1 MPPSARKPG
10 SRSAARPGISNP
22 GLPMTPP
29 GGMRDLLPPASMTR
43 TLLWQRLMETF
54 DLYGYQ
60 RVTTPPV
67 EYAEVIERGL
77 GTVDRRD
84 LVRFVEPDSGEVALL
99 RPDITP
105 QIARI
110 VATRLQDR
118 PAPWRLCYEGTI
130 VRRRRGRARKQRQ
143 VLQCG
148 IECIGLKGP
157 EADAEVIEVAVR
169 ACEHVG
175 LRDFLVELAQVK
187 IGTEVLDHVP
197 EDARLA
203 VVETLAAKDAT
214 NLEKLLKDAGV
225 IAAERKRLL
234 MLCDLYGNRS
244 VIADARRRLRNA
256 AAKRALDDLERV
268 VDRLESA
275 GLGDRVAIDLSD
287 LRRHSYYTGVSM
299 TLLAAGPGEP
309 LGMGGRY
316 DDLLGRYDA
325 PAPATGFAFEVDNVL
340 WALSDAGVSLRGE
353 LPLRVVVAGGS
364 YARRSKTAALWRN
377 CGARVA
383 VIPAKSDNEA
393 KQYAKAWDYDLL
405 IWQPG
410 NRARLVRV
418 QDGRSRALNGEPGDG
433 LFDELSSWARVGNES

>member
-1 MPPSARKPG
+1 MPPSPRKRRT
-10 SRSAARPGISNP
+10 RSATRPESTSP
-22 GLPMTPP
+22 ELPMTPP

-84 LVRFVEPDSGEVALL
+84 LVRFIEPDSGEVVLL

-143 VLQCG
+143 ILQCG
-148 IECIGLKGP
+148 IEFVGLKGP

-169 ACEHVG
+169 ACESVG
-175 LRDFLVELAQVK
+175 LQDFLVELAQVK

-203 VVETLAAKDAT
+203 VIETLAAKDAT

-225 IAAERKRLL
+225 VAAERKRLI
-234 MLCDLYGNRS
+234 MLCDLYGDRS
-244 VIADARRRLRNA
+244 VIADARRRLRNT
-256 AAKRALDDLERV
+256 AAKRALDELERV
-268 VDRLESA
+268 VERLESA

-316 DDLLGRYDA
+316 DDLLSRYDA

-340 WALSDAGVSLRGE
+340 WALSDAGVSLRGQ

-364 YARRSKTAALWRN
+364 YARRRKTAEAWRN
-377 CGARVA
+377 RGARVA
-383 VIPAKSDNEA
+383 VLPAKSDDEA
-393 KQYAKAWDYDLL
+393 KQYAKAWDYDLS
-405 IWQPG
+405 IWQQG
-410 NRARLVRV
+410 NSGRLTRV
-418 QDGRSRALNGEPGDG
+418 QDGRTRALEGEPSDA
-433 LFDELSSWARVGNES
+433 LFEDLFAWTRVGNES

>member
-1 MPPSARKPG
+1 MPRSARKRWTEG
-10 SRSAARPGISNP
+10 SAPLGSSSSE
-22 GLPMTPP
+22 LPMTPP
-29 GGMRDLLPPASMTR
+29 GGMRDLLPPVAMTR

-54 DLYGYQ
+54 DLFGYQ

-110 VATRLQDR
+110 IATRLQDR
-118 PAPWRLCYEGTI
+118 PAPWRLSYEGTI
-130 VRRRRGRARKQRQ
+130 IRRRRGRARKQHQ

-148 IECIGLKGP
+148 IECVGLKGP
-157 EADAEVIEVAVR
+157 EADAEVIEVAAR

-175 LRDFLVELAQVK
+175 LKEFLVELAQVK

-197 EDARLA
+197 EGARLV
-203 VVETLAAKDAT
+203 VVETLAAKDART
-214 NLEKLLKDAGV
+214 LEKLLKDAGV
-225 IAAERKRLL
+225 IASERRRLL
-234 MLCDLYGNRS
+234 MLCDLYGDRT
-244 VIADARRRLRNA
+244 VITEARRRLQNA
-256 AAKRALDDLERV
+256 AARRALDELERV
-268 VDRLESA
+268 VERLESA
-275 GLGDRVAIDLSD
+275 GLGDRVAIDLGD

-299 TLLAAGPGEP
+299 TLLAEGPGEP

-325 PAPATGFAFEVDNVL
+325 PSPATGFAFEVDNVS
-340 WALSDAGVSLRGE
+340 WALSEAGVSLE
-353 LPLRVVVAGGS
+353 SQLPLRVLVAGS
-364 YARRSKTAALWRN
+364 TPQRRRAAADQWRAR
-377 CGARVA
+377 GARVA
-383 VIPAKSDNEA
+383 AVPSKTVSEA
-393 KQYAKAWDYDLL
+393 KEYAKAWDYDLL

-410 NRARLVRV
+410 ARAKLTRLK
-418 QDGRSRALNGEPGDG
+418 DGRSRTVAGEPTDAVW
-433 LFDELSSWARVGNES
+433 SWARVGNES

>member
-1 MPPSARKPG
+1 
-10 SRSAARPGISNP
+10 
-22 GLPMTPP
+22 
-29 GGMRDLLPPASMTR
+29 MRDLLPPASMTR

-84 LVRFVEPDSGEVALL
+84 LVRFIEPDSGEVALL
-99 RPDITP
+99 RPDVTP

-110 VATRLQDR
+110 IATRLQDR

-148 IECIGLKGP
+148 IECVGLKGP

-169 ACEHVG
+169 ACERVG
-175 LRDFLVELAQVK
+175 LQDFLVELAQVK

-203 VVETLAAKDAT
+203 VIETLAAKDAT

-225 IAAERKRLL
+225 VAAERKRLL
-234 MLCDLYGNRS
+234 MLCDLYGDRT
-244 VIADARRRLRNA
+244 VIGDARKRLRNA
-256 AAKRALDDLERV
+256 AAKRALDELERV

-316 DDLLGRYDA
+316 DDLLSRYDA

-340 WALSDAGVSLRGE
+340 WALSDAGVSLRGQ

-364 YARRSKTAALWRN
+364 YARRRGTAEAWRN
-377 CGARVA
+377 RGARVA
-383 VIPAKSDNEA
+383 VLGAKSDSEA
-393 KQYAKAWDYDLL
+393 KEYAKAWDYDLL
-405 IWQPG
+405 IWQQG
-410 NRARLVRV
+410 NSGRLTRV
-418 QDGRSRALNGEPGDG
+418 ADGRTRALKGEPSDA
-433 LFDELSSWARVGNES
+433 LFEELLAWTRVGDES

>member
-1 MPPSARKPG
+1 MPPSARKGG
-10 SRSAARPGISNP
+10 SAPLGSASS

-29 GGMRDLLPPASMTR
+29 GGMRDLLPPVSMTR

-54 DLYGYQ
+54 DRYGYQ

-110 VATRLQDR
+110 IATRLQDR
-118 PAPWRLCYEGTI
+118 PPPWRLSYEGTI
-130 VRRRRGRARKQRQ
+130 IRRRRGRARRQHQ

-148 IECIGLKGP
+148 IECVGLKGP
-157 EADAEVIEVAVR
+157 QADAEVIEVAAR
-169 ACEHVG
+169 ACEGVG

-187 IGTEVLDHVP
+187 IGTEVLEHVP
-197 EDARLA
+197 HDARPL

-214 NLEKLLKDAGV
+214 GLEGLLKNAGV
-225 IAAERKRLL
+225 VASERKRLR
-234 MLCDLYGNRS
+234 MLCDLYGDRS
-244 VIADARRRLRNA
+244 VLDEARRRLRNTA
-256 AAKRALDDLERV
+256 ARRALDELERV
-268 VDRLESA
+268 VERLESV
-275 GLGDRVAIDLSD
+275 GLGDRIAIDLGD

-299 TLLAAGPGEP
+299 TLLAEGPGEP

-325 PAPATGFAFEVDNVL
+325 PAPATGFAFEVDNVS
-340 WALSDAGVSLRGE
+340 WALTDAGVSLGQA
-353 LPLRVVVAGGS
+353 LPLRVLVSGGTE
-364 YARRSKTAALWRN
+364 ARRRIVAEQWRSR
-377 CGARVA
+377 GARVA
-383 VIPAKSDNEA
+383 VIASKTADAA
-393 KQYAKAWDYDLL
+393 KQYANAWDYDLL
-405 IWQPG
+405 IWKPG
-410 NRARLVRV
+410 KDAKLTRMK
-418 QDGRSRALNGEPGDG
+418 DGRSRRLPAEPSDAL
-433 LFDELSSWARVGNES
+433 FSWARVGNES

>member
-1 MPPSARKPG
+1 MPPPARKRPSRNESRLG
-10 SRSAARPGISNP
+10 SSTL

-43 TLLWQRLMETF
+43 TLLWQRLMDTF

-118 PAPWRLCYEGTI
+118 PAPWRLSYEGTI

-148 IECIGLKGP
+148 IECVGLKGP

-169 ACEHVG
+169 ACERVG
-175 LRDFLVELAQVK
+175 LQDFLVELAQVK

-197 EDARLA
+197 EAARLA

-225 IAAERKRLL
+225 VAAERKRLL
-234 MLCDLYGNRS
+234 MLCDLYGGRS

-256 AAKRALDDLERV
+256 AAKRALDELERV

-316 DDLLGRYDA
+316 DDLLSRYDA

-364 YARRSKTAALWRN
+364 YARRSKTAALWRKR
-377 CGARVA
+377 GARAA

-405 IWQPG
+405 IWQQG
-410 NRARLVRV
+410 NRTHLVRV
-418 QDGRSRALNGEPGDG
+418 QDGRSRALKGEPSDE
-433 LFDELSSWARVGNES
+433 LFVELSSWARVGNES

>member
-1 MPPSARKPG
+1 MPPSARKRR

-118 PAPWRLCYEGTI
+118 PAPWRLSYEGTI

-353 LPLRVVVAGGS
+353 LPLRVV
-364 YARRSKTAALWRN
+364 
-377 CGARVA
+377 
-383 VIPAKSDNEA
+383 
-393 KQYAKAWDYDLL
+393 
-405 IWQPG
+405 
-410 NRARLVRV
+410 
-418 QDGRSRALNGEPGDG
+418 
-433 LFDELSSWARVGNES
+433 

>member
-1 MPPSARKPG
+1 MPPSARERRARSEVRLG
-10 SRSAARPGISNP
+10 SSTP
-22 GLPMTPP
+22 GLPVAPP

-43 TLLWQRLMETF
+43 TFLWQRLMETF

-67 EYAEVIERGL
+67 EYADVIERGL

-118 PAPWRLCYEGTI
+118 PPPWRLCYEGTI
-130 VRRRRGRARKQRQ
+130 VRRRRGRARKEHQ

-157 EADAEVIEVAVR
+157 EADVEVIEVAVR
-169 ACEHVG
+169 ACERVG
-175 LRDFLVELAQVK
+175 LKDFLVELAQVK
-187 IGTEVLDHVP
+187 IGAEVLDHVP

-214 NLEKLLKDAGV
+214 SLEKLLKDGGV
-225 IAAERKRLL
+225 IAAERRRLL
-234 MLCDLYGNRS
+234 MLCDLYGDPT
-244 VIADARRRLRNA
+244 VLTEARRRLRNA
-256 AAKRALDDLERV
+256 AARRALDELQRV
-268 VDRLESA
+268 VERLEAA
-275 GLGDRVAIDLSD
+275 GLGGRVAIDLGD

-316 DDLLGRYDA
+316 DDLLGRYGA

-364 YARRSKTAALWRN
+364 YARRRIRADRWRN
-377 CGARVA
+377 RGARVA
-383 VIPAKSDNEA
+383 VIPSKTEDEA
-393 KQYAKAWDYDLL
+393 KRYAKAWDFDLL
-405 IWQPG
+405 IWQRG
-410 NRARLVRV
+410 NSTQVTRV
-418 QDGRSRALNGEPGDG
+418 QDSRSRALKGEPGDEP
-433 LFDELSSWARVGNES
+433 FDELSSWVRVGNES

>member
-1 MPPSARKPG
+1 MPRSARKG
-10 SRSAARPGISNP
+10 RSARPGTSDAR
-22 GLPMTPP
+22 LPMTPP

-43 TLLWQRLMETF
+43 TFLWQKLVETF

-84 LVRFVEPDSGEVALL
+84 LVRFIEPDSGEVALL

-118 PAPWRLCYEGTI
+118 PPPWRLCYEGTI
-130 VRRRRGRARKQRQ
+130 IRRRRGRARKEHQ

-148 IECIGLKGP
+148 IECVGLKGP

-169 ACEHVG
+169 ACEGVG

-197 EDARLA
+197 QGARLA
-203 VVETLAAKDAT
+203 VVETLAAKDAAK
-214 NLEKLLKDAGV
+214 LEMLLKQAGV
-225 IAAERKRLL
+225 IVAERKRLQ
-234 MLCDLYGNRS
+234 MLCELYGGRS
-244 VIADARRRLRNA
+244 VIADARRRLRNTT
-256 AAKRALDDLERV
+256 AKRALDELEQV

-275 GLGDRVAIDLSD
+275 GLGDRVAIDLGD

-299 TLLAAGPGEP
+299 TLLAEGPGEP

-316 DDLLGRYDA
+316 DDLLGQYDA

-340 WALSDAGVSLRGE
+340 WALSDAGVSLQSR

-364 YARRSKTAALWRN
+364 QGRRREVACQWRDR
-377 CGARVA
+377 GARVA
-383 VIPAKSDNEA
+383 LIPARTSDEA
-393 KQYAKAWDYDLL
+393 KSYAEAWDYDLL
-405 IWQPG
+405 IWQRG
-410 NRARLVRV
+410 NRAQLTRLR
-418 QDGRSRALNGEPGDG
+418 DGRSRTAQGEPDDA
-433 LFDELSSWARVGNES
+433 LFSWARVGNES

>member
-1 MPPSARKPG
+1 
-10 SRSAARPGISNP
+10 
-22 GLPMTPP
+22 
-29 GGMRDLLPPASMTR
+29 
-43 TLLWQRLMETF
+43 METF
-54 DLYGYQ
+54 DLHGYQ

-130 VRRRRGRARKQRQ
+130 VRRRRGRARKQHQ

-148 IECIGLKGP
+148 IECVGLKGP

-169 ACEHVG
+169 ACERVG
-175 LRDFLVELAQVK
+175 LKDFLVELAQVK
-187 IGTEVLDHVP
+187 IGAEVLGHVP
-197 EDARLA
+197 ANARLA
-203 VVETLAAKDAT
+203 VIETLAAKDAT
-214 NLEKLLKDAGV
+214 KLEKLLKDAGV

-234 MLCDLYGNRS
+234 MLCDLYGDRS
-244 VIADARRRLRNA
+244 VIADARRRLRNNA
-256 AAKRALDDLERV
+256 ARRALDELERV
-268 VDRLESA
+268 TERIESA

-316 DDLLGRYDA
+316 DDLLSRYGA

-340 WALSDAGVSLRGE
+340 WALSEAGVSLMAE

-364 YARRSKTAALWRN
+364 YARRCATAELWRN
-377 CGARVA
+377 RNARVA
-383 VIPAKSDNEA
+383 AIPAKSADEA
-393 KQYAKAWDYDLL
+393 RQYAKAWDYDLL
-405 IWQPG
+405 VWQQG
-410 NRARLVRV
+410 RLARLTRVR
-418 QDGRSRALNGEPGDG
+418 DGRTRTLKGEPGDESFG
-433 LFDELSSWARVGNES
+433 EFLSWARVGNES

>member
-1 MPPSARKPG
+1 MPPSARKRPTG
-10 SRSAARPGISNP
+10 SAARLGTTSA

-43 TLLWQRLMETF
+43 TLLWQGLMETF
-54 DLYGYQ
+54 DLHGYQ

-67 EYAEVIERGL
+67 EYAEVVERGL

-110 VATRLQDR
+110 IATRLQDR
-118 PAPWRLCYEGTI
+118 PPPWRLCYEGTI
-130 VRRRRGRARKQRQ
+130 VRRRRGRARKQHQ

-148 IECIGLKGP
+148 IECVGLKGP

-169 ACEHVG
+169 ACEQVG
-175 LRDFLVELAQVK
+175 LEDFLVELAQVK
-187 IGTEVLDHVP
+187 IGAEVLDHVP
-197 EDARLA
+197 ENARLA

-214 NLEKLLKDAGV
+214 NLEKLLKGSGV
-225 IAAERKRLL
+225 VASERRRLL
-234 MLCDLYGNRS
+234 MLCDLYGDRS
-244 VIADARRRLRNA
+244 VIADARRRLKNSA
-256 AAKRALDDLERV
+256 ARRALDELERV
-268 VDRLESA
+268 VERVESV
-275 GLGDRVAIDLSD
+275 GLAERVAIDLSD

-316 DDLLGRYDA
+316 DDLLSRYDA

-340 WALSDAGVSLRGE
+340 WALSEAGVSLKGK
-353 LPLRVVVAGGS
+353 LPLRAVVAGGS
-364 YARRSKTAALWRN
+364 SARRRNTAELWRN
-377 CGARVA
+377 RGARVA
-383 VIPAKSDNEA
+383 GIAAKTADEA

-405 IWQPG
+405 IWQQG
-410 NRARLVRV
+410 NGARLTRL
-418 QDGRSRALNGEPGDG
+418 QDGRTRALKGEPGDELLG
-433 LFDELSSWARVGNES
+433 KLFSWARVGNES

>member
-1 MPPSARKPG
+1 
-10 SRSAARPGISNP
+10 
-22 GLPMTPP
+22 
-29 GGMRDLLPPASMTR
+29 MTR
-43 TLLWQRLMETF
+43 TLLWQGLMETF

-67 EYAEVIERGL
+67 EYAEVVERGL

-84 LVRFVEPDSGEVALL
+84 LVRFIEPDSGEVALL

-130 VRRRRGRARKQRQ
+130 VRRRRGRARKQHQ

-148 IECIGLKGP
+148 IECVGLKGP

-169 ACEHVG
+169 ACEQVG

-187 IGTEVLDHVP
+187 IGAEVLEHVP
-197 EDARLA
+197 ANARLA

-214 NLEKLLKDAGV
+214 NLEKLLKGAGV
-225 IAAERKRLL
+225 IAAERRRLL
-234 MLCDLYGNRS
+234 MLCDLYGDRS
-244 VIADARRRLRNA
+244 VLADARRGLKNSA
-256 AAKRALDDLERV
+256 ARRALDELERV
-268 VDRLESA
+268 VQRLESA
-275 GLGDRVAIDLSD
+275 GLGERVAIDLSD

-316 DDLLGRYDA
+316 DDLLSRYDA

-340 WALSDAGVSLRGE
+340 WALSEAGVSLKGK
-353 LPLRVVVAGGS
+353 LPLRAVVAGGS
-364 YARRSKTAALWRN
+364 YARRRDTAELWRSR
-377 CGARVA
+377 GARVA
-383 VIPAKSDNEA
+383 AIPAKSADEA

-405 IWQPG
+405 IWNQG
-410 NRARLVRV
+410 SGARLTRL
-418 QDGRSRALNGEPGDG
+418 QDGRTRVLKSEPGDA
-433 LFDELSSWARVGNES
+433 LFGKLISWARVGDEA

>member
-1 MPPSARKPG
+1 MPPSPRKRRAGSDARLG
-10 SRSAARPGISNP
+10 TSIP

-43 TLLWQRLMETF
+43 TLLWQGLMETF
-54 DLYGYQ
+54 DLHGYQ

-84 LVRFVEPDSGEVALL
+84 LVRFIEPDSGEVALL
-99 RPDITP
+99 RPDMTP

-130 VRRRRGRARKQRQ
+130 VRRRRGRARKQHQ

-148 IECIGLKGP
+148 IECVGLKGP

-169 ACEHVG
+169 ACEKVG
-175 LRDFLVELAQVK
+175 LEDFLVELAQVK
-187 IGTEVLDHVP
+187 IGAEVLEHVAAN
-197 EDARLA
+197 ARLA

-214 NLEKLLKDAGV
+214 NLEKLLKGAGV
-225 IAAERKRLL
+225 IATERRRLI
-234 MLCDLYGNRS
+234 MLCDLYGDRS
-244 VIADARRRLRNA
+244 VLADARRGLRNSA
-256 AAKRALDDLERV
+256 ARRALDELERV
-268 VDRLESA
+268 VERLESA
-275 GLGDRVAIDLSD
+275 GLGERVAIDLSD

-316 DDLLGRYDA
+316 DDLLRRYDA

-340 WALSDAGVSLRGE
+340 WALSEAGISLEGK
-353 LPLRVVVAGGS
+353 LPLRAVVAGGS
-364 YARRSKTAALWRN
+364 YARRRKTAELWRSR
-377 CGARVA
+377 GARVA
-383 VIPAKSDNEA
+383 VIPSKSPDEA
-393 KQYAKAWDYDLL
+393 KQYGKAWDYDLL
-405 IWQPG
+405 IWHQG
-410 NRARLVRV
+410 SDARLTRLK
-418 QDGRSRALNGEPGDG
+418 DGRTRPLEGEPGDE
-433 LFDELSSWARVGNES
+433 LFVKLISWARVGNET

>member
-1 MPPSARKPG
+1 
-10 SRSAARPGISNP
+10 
-22 GLPMTPP
+22 
-29 GGMRDLLPPASMTR
+29 MRDLLPPASMTR
-43 TLLWQRLMETF
+43 TLLWQRLMDTF

-84 LVRFVEPDSGEVALL
+84 LVRFIEPDSGEVALL

-118 PAPWRLCYEGTI
+118 PAPWRLCYEGTV

-148 IECIGLKGP
+148 VECVGLKGP

-169 ACEHVG
+169 ACERVG
-175 LRDFLVELAQVK
+175 LKDFLVELAQVK

-203 VVETLAAKDAT
+203 VVDTLAAKDAT
-214 NLEKLLKDAGV
+214 NLEKLLKNAGV
-225 IAAERKRLL
+225 IAAERRRLL

-256 AAKRALDDLERV
+256 AAKRALDELERV

-316 DDLLGRYDA
+316 DDLLGQYDA

-364 YARRSKTAALWRN
+364 YARATKTAALWRN
-377 CGARVA
+377 RGARVA
-383 VIPAKSDNEA
+383 VIPVKSDNEA

-405 IWQPG
+405 IWQQG
-410 NRARLVRV
+410 NRTRLVRV
-418 QDGRSRALNGEPGDG
+418 QDGRSRTLQGELGDE
-433 LFDELSSWARVGNES
+433 LFVKLSSWARVGNES

>member
-1 MPPSARKPG
+1 
-10 SRSAARPGISNP
+10 
-22 GLPMTPP
+22 
-29 GGMRDLLPPASMTR
+29 MTR
-43 TLLWQRLMETF
+43 TLLWQGLMETF

-67 EYAEVIERGL
+67 EYADVIERGL

-130 VRRRRGRARKQRQ
+130 VRRRRGRARKQHQ

-148 IECIGLKGP
+148 IECVGLKGP

-169 ACEHVG
+169 ACERVG
-175 LRDFLVELAQVK
+175 LEDFLVELAQVK
-187 IGTEVLDHVP
+187 IGAEVLGHVP
-197 EDARLA
+197 ANARLA
-203 VVETLAAKDAT
+203 VIETLAAKDAT
-214 NLEKLLKDAGV
+214 NLENLLKDAGV
-225 IAAERKRLL
+225 IAVERKRLL
-234 MLCDLYGNRS
+234 MLCDLYGDRS
-244 VIADARRRLRNA
+244 VIADARRRLRNNA
-256 AAKRALDDLERV
+256 ARRALDELERV
-268 VDRLESA
+268 VERIESA
-275 GLGDRVAIDLSD
+275 GLGERVAIDLSD

-316 DDLLGRYDA
+316 DDLLSRYGA

-340 WALSDAGVSLRGE
+340 WALSEAGVSLRAE

-364 YARRSKTAALWRN
+364 YARRWNTAELWRN
-377 CGARVA
+377 RSARVA
-383 VIPAKSDNEA
+383 VIPSKSADEA
-393 KQYAKAWDYDLL
+393 KQYAKAWDYDVL
-405 IWQPG
+405 IWQQG
-410 NRARLVRV
+410 NSARLTRIR
-418 QDGRSRALNGEPGDG
+418 DGRTRTLKGEPGDESFG
-433 LFDELSSWARVGNES
+433 ELLSWARVGNES